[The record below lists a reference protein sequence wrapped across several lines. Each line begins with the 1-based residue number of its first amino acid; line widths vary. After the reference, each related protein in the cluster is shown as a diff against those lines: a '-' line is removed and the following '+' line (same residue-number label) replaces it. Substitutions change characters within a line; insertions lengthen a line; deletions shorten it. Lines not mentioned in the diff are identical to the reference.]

1 MTALGMIGHDTE
13 IALAAGAERAGVVDQ
28 NGDGRAKRPGD
39 EFLPEVEGPSL
50 AITTNLSKKA
60 KEGTIEVARRP
71 RRRFGLEELHLA
83 PGLELKDGKKKYP
96 TPCNIHHPV
105 AT

>member
-1 MTALGMIGHDTE
+1 MIGHDTE

-60 KEGTIEVARRP
+60 KEGTIEVTRRGVLGVASGSRSSISP
-71 RRRFGLEELHLA
+71 RG
-83 PGLELKDGKKKYP
+83 
-96 TPCNIHHPV
+96 
-105 AT
+105 